1 MKLNYEPV
9 YPKNYRDVKGKKV
22 LLYSG
27 GVDSECIRRLWR
39 PDVLL
44 YVDMKT
50 RYSEEELSRIENN
63 EFEGEVTVVKL
74 PLTDWEDRR
83 THYIPSR
90 NLILLTVAAEFGETL
105 CLGATK
111 DDIAND
117 KTMEFLNVA
126 DQVLNLTHT
135 EQTNSN
141 GREIYVEKDFKQM
154 SKVELLQACARS
166 QPGALL
172 ELWENTFSCYTP
184 NEYAPG
190 KDRSCWHCKPCM
202 RKALAFMAAGFELPH
217 EAIWGVGVYMA
228 HEGIRSKVNSGIY
241 HKPEEAKLIKQFLVK
256 YKEELKDL
264 RTDEEMVRDFLAD

>member
-9 YPKNYRDVKGKKV
+9 YPKEGRDLKWKKV

-27 GVDSECIRRLWR
+27 GVDSECIRRLWS

-50 RYSEEELSRIENN
+50 RYSAEELSRIENN
-63 EFEGEVTVVKL
+63 GIEGEVTVVNL
-74 PLTDWEDRR
+74 PLTDWEDWR
-83 THYIPSR
+83 TKYIPSR
-90 NLILLTVAAEFGETL
+90 NLILLTVAAEFGEEL

-117 KTMEFLNVA
+117 KTMEFLDVA
-126 DQVLNLTHT
+126 EQVLNLTHT
-135 EQTNSN
+135 EQTNSP
-141 GREIYVEKDFKQM
+141 GRKIYVKKDFKQM
-154 SKVELLQACARS
+154 SKVDLLQACERL

-190 KDRSCWHCKPCM
+190 KDRSCWKCKPCM

-217 EAIWGVGVYMA
+217 EAIWGIGLYMA
-228 HEGIRSKVNSGIY
+228 REGIRNRVKLGIY
-241 HKPEEAKLIKQFLVK
+241 HKPEEAELIKQFQIK
-256 YKEELKDL
+256 YKEELKDVP
-264 RTDEEMVRDFLAD
+264 TDEEMYRAFMAD

>member
-9 YPKNYRDVKGKKV
+9 WPEKYREVKGKRV

-44 YVDMKT
+44 YVDMQT
-50 RYSEEELSRIENN
+50 EYSETELSRIKNN
-63 EFEGEVTVVKL
+63 EIKGEVTVVKL
-74 PLTDWEDRR
+74 PLTDWEDSY
-83 THYIPSR
+83 TKYIPSR
-90 NLILLTVAAEFGETL
+90 NLMLLTVAAEFGETL

-126 DQVLNLTHT
+126 EQVLNLTHT
-135 EQTNSN
+135 QQTNSS
-141 GREIYVEKDFKQM
+141 GRKIYVEKDFKQM
-154 SKVELLQACARS
+154 SKVELLQACAHSR
-166 QPGALL
+166 PEVLL

-184 NEYAPG
+184 N
-190 KDRSCWHCKPCM
+190 DRVLIRDHSCWGCKPCM
-202 RKALAFMAAGFELPH
+202 RKALAFMAAGFELPP
-217 EAIWGVGVYMA
+217 EAIHGIGVYIA
-228 HEGIRSKVNSGIY
+228 YKGIRCDVEAGRY
-241 HKPEEAKLIKQFLVK
+241 HKPEEAELIKQFQLK

-264 RTDEEMVRDFLAD
+264 PTDGEIGRMFLAD